1 MRGSI
6 FLEEWYGFS
15 TCPCERSPTFF
26 FKKNHSAKDHS
37 MLLFTGKQAF
47 DTMGN
52 IILADSSNDRIRQI
66 SACGFVTTVAG
77 KGVASSIDGLALA
90 STFNTPI
97 AVAVDSSNNIYVAD
111 TSGFRI
117 RRISGGIVTTLVGTT
132 TGWFDAAGAAAKLAA
147 PRGMAFDTSSNL
159 YIADAVHEMLF
170 VITIMQRTTETIII
184 IVLIAIGRPMIEFVY
199 FRSKRAIRLALPDSL
214 EWLMCAASLLV

>member
-1 MRGSI
+1 M
-6 FLEEWYGFS
+6 FS
-15 TCPCERSPTFF
+15 NFF
-26 FKKNHSAKDHS
+26 QENHSAKHHA
-37 MLLFTGKQAF
+37 MFTRKQAF

-66 SACGFVTTVAG
+66 SACGFVTTIAG
-77 KGVASSIDGLALA
+77 TGVASSTDGLALA

-111 TSGFRI
+111 SLGFRI
-117 RRISGGIVTTLVGTT
+117 RRISGGIVTTLVGAS

-159 YIADAVHEMLF
+159 YIADAVRVIIF
-170 VITIMQRTTETIII
+170 VITIIQYKTDTIV
-184 IVLIAIGRPMIEFVY
+184 IVV
-199 FRSKRAIRLALPDSL
+199 
-214 EWLMCAASLLV
+214 